1 MSSRARRIERTEGF
15 DYPPIRVIFDSL
27 EGLLTSEYGFGLQ
40 TATPVQRA
48 VCWALDM
55 GQIPDRLWDI
65 EEVRTAFGD
74 VRPTSPS
81 VEFLMVCGI
90 RGAKT
95 LIAVATCVWKA
106 LTLSFESMHIRAG
119 EIPRASVVSRLEEN
133 ARVGYEY
140 AVGAIRQSEILRSLM
155 VGEPTADTIT
165 LRHYSG
171 IPVEI
176 AIVAMSATGVSLVSR
191 WCIACVFDEAPR
203 MASEDEGVINL
214 ESQRRAIRGRVVDG
228 GVLMYIG
235 SPLGAKG
242 MVYEMFLENWRSPS
256 RKIPVVKAIAPVL
269 NPSHW
274 TPERCEELRLAD
286 PDTYE
291 CDVLANFIDPD
302 AQFFPTTSI
311 EACMA
316 RKELTLPYSDA
327 NKYSA
332 TMDPG
337 FSVNAWTLTIGHTDD
352 NRRYVVDYAGEW
364 RGSQSAPLSARETLT
379 EMKQILD
386 AYHVDTVVSDQYAF
400 GPIKDIAQ
408 DIGFGVSEMKFTPEN
423 RKKLYT
429 SLRTRVVSGLLDLP
443 PLPTLKRDLQ
453 NVRKIFTKGEF
464 QISLVE
470 TSDGRH
476 ADYAPA
482 LALLCGGYLEQTDAP
497 PVPKQARVGLMTAD
511 EFEELLDR
519 VDERDPFYDDGADPE
534 GSLGYVSGW

>member
-1 MSSRARRIERTEGF
+1 MSRRAKQIERGAGF
-15 DYPPIRVIFDSL
+15 DYPPLQVVFGSL
-27 EGLLTSEYGFGLQ
+27 EGLLTSEYGFGLT

-48 VCWALDM
+48 VCHALDT
-55 GQIPDRLWDI
+55 GTIPDELWAI
-65 EEVRTAFGD
+65 PEVSDAFGGI
-74 VRPTSPS
+74 RPTAPS

-106 LTLSFESMHIRAG
+106 LTLDFSKMNLRPG

-203 MASEDEGVINL
+203 MASEDDGVINL
-214 ESQRRAIRGRVVDG
+214 ESQRRAIRGRVVQG

-242 MVYEMFLENWRSPS
+242 MVYQMFQENWKVAEQ
-256 RKIPVVKAIAPVL
+256 KIPVVKAIGPVL

-274 TPERCEELRLAD
+274 TPERCAELQAAD

-291 CDVLANFIDPD
+291 CDVLANFIDPN

-311 EACMA
+311 EACM
-316 RKELTLPYSDA
+316 RKDPLVRPYDPA
-327 NKYSA
+327 HRYSA
-332 TMDPG
+332 AMDPG
-337 FSVNAWTLTIGHTDD
+337 FSVNAWTLVIGHTPD
-352 NRRYVVDYAGEW
+352 NRSFVVDYAGEW
-364 RGSQSAPLSARETLT
+364 RGSQTAPLSAKETLT
-379 EMKQILD
+379 EMKGVLD
-386 AYHVDTVVSDQYAF
+386 AYKVETVTSDQYAF

-408 DIGFGVSEMKFTPEN
+408 DIGFGVSEMKFTSES

-429 SLRTRVVSGLLDLP
+429 SLRTRVVSTLLDLP
-443 PLPTLKRDLQ
+443 TLPELKRDLQ
-453 NVRKIFTKGEF
+453 NVRKVFTKGEF
-464 QISLVE
+464 QITLVE

-476 ADYAPA
+476 ADFAPA
-482 LALLCGGYLEQTDAP
+482 LAILCGGYLEQAELPAPARQPRVALMDAD
-497 PVPKQARVGLMTAD
+497 A
-511 EFEELLDR
+511 FEELLDKI
-519 VDERDPFYDDGADPE
+519 DGRDPFYDDDSDHE
-534 GSLGYVSGW
+534 GSLNYAAGW